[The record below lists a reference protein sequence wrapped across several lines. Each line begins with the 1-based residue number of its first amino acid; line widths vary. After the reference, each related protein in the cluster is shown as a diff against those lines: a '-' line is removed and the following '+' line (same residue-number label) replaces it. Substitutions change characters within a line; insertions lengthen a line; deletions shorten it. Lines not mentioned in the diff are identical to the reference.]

1 MSERDYYTILG
12 VDQGADS
19 KQIKDA
25 FRQLALKYHPDRN
38 QGNPEAAD
46 KMKWLNEAYAVLS
59 NPDKRREYD
68 SIRRQFGSSAY
79 GKFRQTY
86 SERDIFSGSD
96 INQIFEQ
103 MARASGLRGFEE
115 IFKEFYGQGYQNYEF
130 RKPGVFARG
139 WVFPGTAGSKAGQ
152 QPRSPFTGN
161 VGKIYKYMFKKIS
174 GFELP
179 ENGAHIS
186 DVIYLSP
193 QQARDGGPYAYYL
206 KKKAKKLI
214 VKIPQGVSEGQQIR
228 LAGMGE
234 EGKGGGEPGDLFLKV
249 HITKP
254 LLQTI
259 RDFIRGVRKKT
270 S

>member
-1 MSERDYYTILG
+1 MTERDYYTILG

-19 KQIKDA
+19 KQIKEA
-25 FRQLALKYHPDRN
+25 FRQLALKFHPDLN

-130 RKPGVFARG
+130 RKPGVFTGR
-139 WVFPGTAGSKAGQ
+139 WVFPGKAGQ
-152 QPRSPFTGN
+152 QPWSIFTGN
-161 VGKIYKYMFKKIS
+161 VGKIYKYLFKKMS
-174 GFELP
+174 GVELP
-179 ENGAHIS
+179 ENGAHIR
-186 DVIYLSP
+186 DTIYLSP
-193 QQARDGGPYAYYL
+193 EQARDGGPYAYYL
-206 KKKAKKLI
+206 KKNAKKLV
-214 VKIPQGVSEGQQIR
+214 VKIPGGINEGQKIR

-234 EGKGGGEPGDLFLKV
+234 KGKGGGEPGDLYLMV
-249 HITKP
+249 HITRP

-259 RDFIRGVRKKT
+259 RDFVRGIRKKT
-270 S
+270 R

>member
-1 MSERDYYTILG
+1 MTERDYYTILG
-12 VDQGADS
+12 VDQAADS

-59 NPDKRREYD
+59 NPDKRREYN
-68 SIRRQFGSSAY
+68 SIRQQFGSSAY

-139 WVFPGTAGSKAGQ
+139 WVFPGKAGQ
-152 QPRSPFTGN
+152 QPQSPFTGN
-161 VGKIYKYMFKKIS
+161 VGKIYKYLFKKLS

-179 ENGAHIS
+179 EDGAHIR
-186 DVIYLSP
+186 DAIYLSP
-193 QQARDGGPYAYYL
+193 QQAREGGPYAYYL
-206 KKKAKKLI
+206 KRKAKKLV
-214 VKIPQGVSEGQQIR
+214 VKIPRGVNEGQKIR

-234 EGKGGGEPGDLFLKV
+234 AGKGGGEPGDLYLKV
-249 HITKP
+249 HITRP

-259 RDFIRGVRKKT
+259 RDFIGGVRKKT